1 MKALQETFKSDRQ
14 IFKTNR
20 HCNLEL
26 EKKKYRYFC
35 EKKNRY
41 R

>member
-26 EKKKYRYFC
+26 EKKKISLFLRK
-35 EKKNRY
+35 EKSI
-41 R
+41 